1 MSSRGRGRGDR
12 GGRGHNN
19 GGPPNRERSDTD
31 RSTGSGGG
39 ERGGF
44 RAGRGRPRVDRRQME
59 LEKFD
64 LVPTRGAVQD
74 KKGSTGAPMQFLSNY
89 FTLDKRTDWGI
100 FHYRVDFAPADI
112 ETREK
117 KQLFRNHKDKFGG
130 NYIFDGSSLYV
141 SNRISPD
148 PLVVCSVR
156 DSDKSKV
163 EMTIHLVAT
172 LTPTD
177 VMYLQVFNILMRK
190 CLEFM
195 ELEELGRHFYD
206 RHKAIVINAHRLE
219 LWPGYKTSIRNHEY
233 DILLGVE
240 LTHKVI
246 RRDTCLH
253 VMDSLIAARGDF
265 RENVKRELIGCIV
278 MTHYNRKTYRVD
290 DIDWD
295 MTPKSTFDY
304 ADKGKT
310 SYFDYF
316 KQKYGMTCTVLGQP
330 MLISRPKKKD
340 FHRGQTGPISL
351 VPEFCQMTGLTDAM
365 RSNFQLMKCLTGY
378 LHVSPQT
385 RVEQVK
391 GFMTRLR
398 AAPGVEKE
406 LQNWGLK
413 FNEKLVP
420 VKGRTLEKQKILF
433 GPTTMDLAKAKFDL
447 PNNSSD
453 WDQSFRN
460 KEMFSTVALDNWVI
474 IVPQRDA
481 SSVEILVSNLQ
492 RVGNPLKFRLSRPLE
507 VLRIND
513 IRVPSYMAAIDQ
525 AMSNYGR
532 RIQMIFVI
540 LAKQEVDV
548 YSAVKKK
555 CTIDYGVLSQ
565 CLVIKNITHQTRAL
579 SIATKVV
586 VQLNAK
592 LGGEPWVVQVP
603 LAKLMIVGFDVY
615 HCARGRGASIGALV
629 ATTNANQT
637 KYYSTTSS
645 HNTREELSSNL
656 CADFTKC
663 LYAYAQVNN
672 ELPSRIIIY
681 RDGVGEGQLNYIFST
696 EMRQIQDSIKTIYA
710 DGGRPMPKFSFVIVT
725 KRINTRIFALNQ
737 PGNRIENPNP
747 GSIVDDVITL
757 PERFDFYLISQYSR
771 QGTVSPT
778 SYNILHD
785 EQGLNADK
793 LQQLTYKLC
802 HVYFNWSGTISVPA
816 PCQYAHKLAYLTGMA
831 LQGAKSGE
839 QLSHVLHFL

>member
-1 MSSRGRGRGDR
+1 MGDHPTNGNGTDMSSRGRGRGDR

-130 NYIFDGSSLYV
+130 NYIFDGSSLY
-141 SNRISPD
+141 

-555 CTIDYGVLSQ
+555 CTIDYG
-565 CLVIKNITHQTRAL
+565 
-579 SIATKVV
+579 
-586 VQLNAK
+586 
-592 LGGEPWVVQVP
+592 E
-603 LAKLMIVGFDVY
+603 
-615 HCARGRGASIGALV
+615 
-629 ATTNANQT
+629 
-637 KYYSTTSS
+637 
-645 HNTREELSSNL
+645 
-656 CADFTKC
+656 C